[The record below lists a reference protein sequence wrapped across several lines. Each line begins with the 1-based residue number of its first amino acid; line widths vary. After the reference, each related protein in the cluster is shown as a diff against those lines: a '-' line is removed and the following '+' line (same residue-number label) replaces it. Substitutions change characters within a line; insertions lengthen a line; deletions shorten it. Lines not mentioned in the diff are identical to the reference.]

1 MGAEHMNAPLSRE
14 AAEAAVRAVE
24 VAIAAGARY
33 PLARGEAGRSAI
45 AAAAAALD
53 LAPTTL
59 RNRLTRA
66 HKLYGLAPGG
76 IAPEAIVEAPTRT
89 SRRRGAAKPEADS
102 SLQRKLTGL
111 QDEVASLRKQIKA
124 QQREDLDTE
133 AVRIL
138 LGRIAAATTAPPR
151 WTVEPGAK
159 RGRGTPEVPVTV
171 WSDWHMGEVVS
182 SAETAG
188 KNAYD
193 PQIAEARVRRLVAAT
208 LSLARN
214 HGPGDY
220 PGIVVNLLGD
230 FVSGGL
236 HPELAK
242 TDAEEVLPTVLRCV
256 ELLSWGLGQIADAFG
271 QVYVPCASGNH
282 GRATQKPEFKR
293 YIYKNFDWL
302 IYQLLARAFAG
313 DDRLVFDIP
322 DTNEVHYRVFGQRYL
337 AMHGDMLGVK
347 GGDGIIGS
355 LGPIA
360 RGETKVGKQAAALG
374 LDYDVLVIGHWHQMI
389 WLPRVIVAGTLKG
402 WDEYARSALRAPPSP
417 PSQPLWFVH
426 PRRGITSRWEIR
438 VDEPGRSEGEEWVSF
453 RRAA

>member
-1 MGAEHMNAPLSRE
+1 MSVQHLNKPLGR
-14 AAEAAVRAVE
+14 ADAEAAVRAIE
-24 VAIAAGARY
+24 AAMAAGAIY
-33 PLARGEAGRSAI
+33 PLKRGQVGRSALGE
-45 AAAAAALD
+45 AAAALR
-53 LAPTTL
+53 LAATTVA
-59 RNRLTRA
+59 NRLRQA
-66 HKLYGLAPGG
+66 SALYGLHPNG
-76 IAPEAIVEAPTRT
+76 IAPAERPDGKGKGKV
-89 SRRRGAAKPEADS
+89 PEPDTA
-102 SLQRKLTGL
+102 LQRKLTGL
-111 QDEVASLRKQIKA
+111 QDEVAALRKQLKA
-124 QQREDLDTE
+124 EQRADLDTE

-138 LGRIAAATTAPPR
+138 LGRIAAGPTAPPT
-151 WTVEPGAK
+151 WTIEPGAK
-159 RGRGTPEVPVTV
+159 RGRGTPEVPVAV

-182 SAETAG
+182 LAETGG
-188 KNAYD
+188 KNAFD
-193 PQIAEARVRRLVAAT
+193 PAIGEARVRRLVAAT
-208 LSLARN
+208 ISLAQK

-256 ELLSWGLGQIADAFG
+256 DLLIWGLRQIADAFG

-293 YIYKNFDWL
+293 YIFKNYDWL
-302 IYQLLARAFAG
+302 IYQLVARAFEG
-313 DDRLVFDIP
+313 DRRLHFDIP

-402 WDEYARSALRAPPSP
+402 WDEYARSALRAPPAA

-426 PRRGITSRWEIR
+426 PRRGITSRWEIKLE
-438 VDEPGRSEGEEWVSF
+438 EPDTAAGDDWVSF

>member
-1 MGAEHMNAPLSRE
+1 MSAEHLNQPLARE

-24 VAIAAGARY
+24 AAVAIGAVW
-33 PLARGEAGRSAI
+33 PLPRGGAGRSALT
-45 AAAAAALD
+45 AAARALG
-53 LAPTTL
+53 LAPSSMKS
-59 RNRLTRA
+59 RLQRA
-66 HKLYGLAPGG
+66 HQLYGLAPNGV
-76 IAPEAIVEAPTRT
+76 APSAAAPGLAKQKAKRAEPDHAFQ
-89 SRRRGAAKPEADS
+89 RRM
-102 SLQRKLTGL
+102 TGL
-111 QDEVASLRKQIKA
+111 EDEVARLRRRLKA
-124 QQREDLDTE
+124 QDREDLDTE
-133 AVRIL
+133 AVRLL
-138 LGRIAAATTAPPR
+138 LGRIAGAPLRPPR
-151 WTVEPGAK
+151 WMAEPQA
-159 RGRGTPEVPVTV
+159 RSSHGTPEVPVTV

-182 SAETAG
+182 RSETGG

-193 PQIAEARVRRLVAAT
+193 PAIAEERVRRLVAAT
-208 LSLARN
+208 ISLARE
-214 HGPGDY
+214 HGPGSY

-242 TDAEEVLPTVLRCV
+242 TDSEEVIPTVLRCV
-256 ELLSWGLGQIADAFG
+256 ELLAWALRQIAEAFG

-302 IYQLLARAFAG
+302 IYQLLAREFTG
-313 DDRLVFDIP
+313 DARIVFDIP

-360 RGETKVGKQAAALG
+360 RGETKVGKQASALG
-374 LDYDVLVIGHWHQMI
+374 LDYDVLVIGHWHQML

-402 WDEYARSALRAPPSP
+402 WDEYARSALRAPPAP
-417 PSQPLWFVH
+417 PCQPLWFVH
-426 PRRGITSRWEIR
+426 PRRGITSRWEIG
-438 VDEPGRSEGEEWVSF
+438 VDEPSTAAGDDWVSF

>member
-1 MGAEHMNAPLSRE
+1 MAVQHLNKPLGR
-14 AAEAAVRAVE
+14 AEAEMAVCAVQN
-24 VAIAAGARY
+24 ALAAGAVY
-33 PLARGEAGRSAI
+33 PLARGQAGRSALVE
-45 AAAAAALD
+45 AAAALGLAASTVRNRLDQAYRLYD
-53 LAPTTL
+53 LAP
-59 RNRLTRA
+59 N
-66 HKLYGLAPGG
+66 G
-76 IAPEAIVEAPTRT
+76 IAPPERQ
-89 SRRRGAAKPEADS
+89 RGKGNGHKGKPAEPDS
-102 SLQRKLTGL
+102 ALQLKLVGL
-111 QDEVASLRKQIKA
+111 QDEVASLRRQLKA

-133 AVRIL
+133 AVRLL
-138 LGRIAAATTAPPR
+138 LGRLSAAPSSPPR
-151 WTVEPGAK
+151 WTIEPGAK

-182 SAETAG
+182 AAETAG

-193 PQIAEARVRRLVAAT
+193 PDIGEARVRRLVAAT
-208 LSLARN
+208 LSLAKK

-256 ELLSWGLGQIADAFG
+256 DLLIWGLRQIADAFG

-302 IYQLLARAFAG
+302 IYQLVARAFEG
-313 DDRLVFDIP
+313 DRRIVFDIP

-389 WLPRVIVAGTLKG
+389 WLPRVIVSGTLKG

-438 VDEPGRSEGEEWVSF
+438 VDEPGAGQGEEWVSF

>member
-1 MGAEHMNAPLSRE
+1 MPRHPLNKPLSHDAAQATVAAVE
-14 AAEAAVRAVE
+14 AAMAK
-24 VAIAAGARY
+24 GALY
-33 PLARGEAGRSAI
+33 PFPRGSIGISAQ
-45 AAAAAALD
+45 AEAAAALGLAATTVRNRLDQAFRLYD
-53 LAPTTL
+53 LAP
-59 RNRLTRA
+59 
-66 HKLYGLAPGG
+66 KG
-76 IAPEAIVEAPTRT
+76 IAPPERQT
-89 SRRRGAAKPEADS
+89 GKGNGHGNGKAAEPDS
-102 SLQRKLTGL
+102 ALQRKLTGL
-111 QDEVASLRKQIKA
+111 QDEVASLRKQLKA

-133 AVRIL
+133 AVRAL
-138 LGRIAAATTAPPR
+138 LGRLAAAQPQPPR
-151 WTVEPGAK
+151 WTIEPGAK

-171 WSDWHMGEVVS
+171 WSDWHIPEVVS
-182 SAETAG
+182 PAETAG
-188 KNAYD
+188 KNAYN
-193 PQIAEARVRRLVAAT
+193 PEIAEARVRRLVAAT
-208 LSLARN
+208 ISLARE
-214 HGPGDY
+214 HGPGNY

-242 TDAEEVLPTVLRCV
+242 TDAEEVLPSVLRCV
-256 ELLSWGLGQIADAFG
+256 DLLIWGLRQIADAFG
-271 QVYVPCASGNH
+271 QVYVPCTSGNH

-302 IYQLLARAFAG
+302 IYQLVARAFEG
-313 DDRLVFDIP
+313 DRRLVFDIP

-360 RGETKVGKQAAALG
+360 RGETKVGKQASALG

-389 WLPRVIVAGTLKG
+389 WLPRVIVSGTLKG

-417 PSQPLWFVH
+417 PCQPLWFVH

-438 VDEPGRSEGEEWVSF
+438 VDEPERGGGEEWVSF